1 MVIDVKLKNKIG
13 IYKLMIANHIYVGS
27 SINLYKRLLV
37 HSNELHKCEHHNTH
51 LQRCV
56 NKYGFENLSYK
67 ILTIL
72 PEENKDLLLSLE
84 KFFIEWEHADL
95 NFKMDPRTE
104 RECITTSIPV
114 YQFNSFGEFI
124 KQWPSISTAARAYNI
139 SVSNIVICCKN
150 PVRQQFAAGY

>member
-56 NKYGFENLSYK
+56 NKYGFENAIKNNEIRKKAFDNRTKSYCYAN
-67 ILTIL
+67 IHFDSAPELAMYIFLTD
-72 PEENKDLLLSLE
+72 NRKNSQT
-84 KFFIEWEHADL
+84 
-95 NFKMDPRTE
+95 PRN
-104 RECITTSIPV
+104 
-114 YQFNSFGEFI
+114 Y
-124 KQWPSISTAARAYNI
+124 
-139 SVSNIVICCKN
+139 
-150 PVRQQFAAGY
+150 